1 MSPPYDGLCDKQQF
15 AGVLTNNDNPEALFV
30 KRSIHT

>member
-15 AGVLTNNDNPEALFV
+15 AGVFTNDDNPESLSV
-30 KRSIHT
+30 